1 MDDFVVCYNADNIE
15 ERVPTYSSE
24 NPNGRWRKYTL
35 KEIKENHYKLDLKW
49 MTEDTG
55 EEDLSIGELLAK
67 IKEKSD
73 NIASAISEL
82 QSLLGEEIK

>member
-1 MDDFVVCYNADNIE
+1 
-15 ERVPTYSSE
+15 
-24 NPNGRWRKYTL
+24 
-35 KEIKENHYKLDLKW
+35 

-55 EEDLSIGELLAK
+55 EDDLSIGELLAK